1 MQSPPRADPPY
12 VPIRSSAWP
21 TRRSPR
27 WLLLAV
33 AVLVVAGVLVALA
46 HKPSQAQRASDL
58 RGFLNDMNTDI
69 ESCAGGVGESLIAL
83 QGIENGS
90 SDQASDAVGVATY
103 GASNCS
109 PANSMPIDDLI
120 QYQVTESLASF
131 NLGRVVTGLATWAD
145 PDAINVQT
153 DVVHVLQ
160 AGTPGAKNSANAALQ
175 RALRTLDAQR
185 SAVDAIIEHASTSLS
200 AHTSPPRLP
209 G

>member
-12 VPIRSSAWP
+12 VPIRRTAWA

-33 AVLVVAGVLVALA
+33 AVLIVAAVLVALA
-46 HKPSQAQRASDL
+46 HKPSQGQRAADL
-58 RGFLNDMNTDI
+58 RGFVHDVTGDI
-69 ESCAGGVGESLIAL
+69 QSCAGGVGESLTAL

-90 SDQASDAVGVATY
+90 SNQVPDAIGVATY

-109 PANSMPIDDLI
+109 PANSMQIDDLI
-120 QYQVTESLASF
+120 QYQVTESLSSF
-131 NLGRVVTGLATWAD
+131 KLGRVVTGLATWAD

-160 AGTPGAKNSANAALQ
+160 AGTPAARNSASAALQ

-185 SAVDAIIEHASTSLS
+185 SAVDAIIEHAGSTLS
-200 AHTSPPRLP
+200 AQVSPPHLP